1 MKLAIVLSVFFIFS
15 GCSGGGGNGQNSVSS
30 KTIASPVVD
39 AKVLATQTETQAIIQ
54 TLKSNPTYQLSQT
67 ELKALDDSK
76 VLSAEDKA
84 FLNSLQVK

>member
-1 MKLAIVLSVFFIFS
+1 MKSISFLCIVLATLAS
-15 GCSGGGGNGQNSVSS
+15 CKGGGGGQSDGAA
-30 KTIASPVVD
+30 KTISSPVVD
-39 AKVLATQTETQAIIQ
+39 AKVQATHTETQAIVQ

-67 ELKALDDSK
+67 ELQALDDSK